1 MKKAQ
6 IQSQVFVY
14 ILALLIMTFIL
25 IYGYNSLTSI
35 KDKGDL
41 ASTINFKSDI
51 KMAISSISSDYGSIK
66 VEEISVPTGYRE
78 VCFVDLSTNA
88 VPAFPEEYGLIQN
101 YVDDV
106 INNNAEPRNV
116 FLYPEG
122 IESVY
127 VGEIEVEDDFLCVD
141 VSYGKIKIKL
151 EGFGN
156 RAKVYALN

>member
-1 MKKAQ
+1 MKRAQ

-14 ILALLIMTFIL
+14 ILALLIMSFIL
-25 IYGYNSLTSI
+25 IYGYNSLTRI
-35 KDKGDL
+35 RETGDL
-41 ASTINFKSDI
+41 ALTINFKSDI
-51 KMAISSISSDYGSIK
+51 KRAISSISSDYGSIK

-78 VCFVDLSTNA
+78 VCFVNLSNNA
-88 VPAFPEEYGLIQN
+88 VPDDYGIIQN
-101 YVDDV
+101 YVEDV
-106 INNNAEPRNV
+106 ITNNAEPRNV

-151 EGFGN
+151 EGLGN